1 MKRLVAVCVL
11 MLTLSFPTFGG
22 HTVVGNAYCTC
33 GTPGCLEDY
42 PGECG
47 KTLSASTSASTE
59 APDSGTAEWGIVLVG
74 LLLWLRL
81 KA

>member
-1 MKRLVAVCVL
+1 MKRFLRICLL
-11 MLTLSFPTFGG
+11 MLCLSFPVFAG
-22 HTVVGNAYCTC
+22 HTIGGNVYCSC

-47 KTLSASTSASTE
+47 KTLSASTE
-59 APDSGTAEWGIVLVG
+59 APDRGTAEWGIVFVA